1 MLIHQPT
8 CKLLLGT
15 YGCSAYIL
23 DLNDLNTGIH
33 EDVIS
38 NKVELLQNYPNPF
51 NLETTISFILKASV
65 NTAEIEI
72 FNIRG
77 QKVKVLKIESHSMN
91 LENSVVWNSKNEQGN
106 SVASGTYFYRLKLDD
121 EIVATRKMILLK

>member
-8 CKLLLGT
+8 RKLLIGT

-23 DLNDLNTGIH
+23 NLDDLNTGIN

-38 NKVELLQNYPNPF
+38 TKVELFQNYPNPF
-51 NLETTISFILKASV
+51 NPETTISFNLKTHV

-72 FNIRG
+72 FNIKG
-77 QKVKVLKIESHSMN
+77 QKVKVLKIESPNMN
-91 LENSVVWNSKNEQGN
+91 SENSVVWNSTNEQGN
-106 SVASGTYFYRLKLDD
+106 SVASGTYFYRLKLDN
-121 EIVATRKMILLK
+121 EIVTARKMILLK